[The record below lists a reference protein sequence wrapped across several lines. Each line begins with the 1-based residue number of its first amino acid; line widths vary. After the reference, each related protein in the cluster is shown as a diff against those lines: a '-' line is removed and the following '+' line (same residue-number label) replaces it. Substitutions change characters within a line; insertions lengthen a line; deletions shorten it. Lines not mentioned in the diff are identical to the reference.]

1 MINRNIIN
9 NSSANTKS
17 KMEGAFYPA
26 FFGLDDE
33 LKVSVMTNRKE
44 DYSGTNENMLNGG
57 LSEAERFDRSFRNSE
72 SESGNDEFHWMAH
85 ASYNMS
91 KPARKLL
98 IKTTKNEK

>member
-1 MINRNIIN
+1 
-9 NSSANTKS
+9 
-17 KMEGAFYPA
+17 MEGAFYPA
-26 FFGLDDE
+26 IFGLGDD

-44 DYSGTNENMLNGG
+44 DYSATNEIILNRR

-72 SESGNDEFHWMAH
+72 SESRNDEFHWMAH
-85 ASYNMS
+85 ASYNLS